1 MIARRLALLTLV
13 AAGCYAGADADAD
26 TTSATTSSGT
36 TTTPPADTGDT
47 TTGDATTGEPE
58 DEAPA
63 LVYTPDEARIYL
75 ESLAPMIVGRLLSV
89 DENNLIYHFG
99 ADAIVPI
106 VEAWIHE
113 PGFGDTA
120 RAMMQVKLS
129 ASGSKDGVDFELP
142 GNLAAHLARNDRP
155 YHEIITAAYCV
166 DPAGAQIPCDTGAPY
181 TAGVLTTRA
190 YLIANAS
197 RFNLRRARRMMFNFA
212 CEVYPM
218 AVTLQP
224 PVAKADLIPMFQAMT
239 KDEQTVPEAAN
250 GFGNG
255 EACYKCHSQF
265 SAHAQLYVR
274 FAQDG
279 LWHADATGLQDPMNE
294 LGRSTNGLFTSHF
307 AAPAAAPQEVSQMF
321 GTPVANLVDAAREL
335 SEAPGFIPC
344 AARNVLEYSFGL
356 TEAEAK
362 EIHLSLLT
370 DLAVQAQNRDVRLR
384 PETHA
389 GPTFGDLFV
398 VALTHP
404 LVIQVVLGPPTHLQD
419 ELPGDLP

>member
-1 MIARRLALLTLV
+1 MIARSLALLTLV
-13 AAGCYAGADADAD
+13 AAGCYAGSGSDDDDTAASTT
-26 TTSATTSSGT
+26 TTSDTT
-36 TTTPPADTGDT
+36 TTTPPADDT
-47 TTGDATTGEPE
+47 TTTTTTTTDEPSE
-58 DEAPA
+58 PDDEAPA

-120 RAMMQVKLS
+120 RAMLQVKLS
-129 ASGSKDGVDFELP
+129 ASGNKDGVDFELP

-155 YHEIITAAYCV
+155 YHEIITADYCV
-166 DPAGAQIPCDTGAPY
+166 DPAGVQIPCDTGAPY

-190 YLIANAS
+190 YLIANQS

-218 AVTLQP
+218 SVDLQP

-307 AAPAAAPQEVSQMF
+307 AAPPPPRRRS
-321 GTPVANLVDAAREL
+321 RRC
-335 SEAPGFIPC
+335 S
-344 AARNVLEYSFGL
+344 
-356 TEAEAK
+356 
-362 EIHLSLLT
+362 
-370 DLAVQAQNRDVRLR
+370 
-384 PETHA
+384 
-389 GPTFGDLFV
+389 
-398 VALTHP
+398 
-404 LVIQVVLGPPTHLQD
+404 GPPSPTSSTPPASCPKRQVSSRA
-419 ELPGDLP
+419 PPATCSSTASA